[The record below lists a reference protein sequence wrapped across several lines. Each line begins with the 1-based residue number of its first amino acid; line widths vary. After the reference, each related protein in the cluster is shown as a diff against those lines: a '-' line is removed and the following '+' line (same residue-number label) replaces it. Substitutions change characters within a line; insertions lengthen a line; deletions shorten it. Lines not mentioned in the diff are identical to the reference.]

1 MNDYAKKY
9 HENRR
14 IERENAYM
22 DELEKSAEPL
32 LWTMYWVV
40 AAVVAT
46 VILQAYQQ
54 HCDIVA
60 QNDILV
66 QCLNG
71 KAIALGDAPA
81 RGTPS
86 DARPRSG
93 LDAAVLRCNIT
104 EYPLVKGVH
113 HG

>member
-9 HENRR
+9 HEARR

-32 LWTMYWVV
+32 LWMMCWVI
-40 AAVVAT
+40 AAVVTA
-46 VILQAYQQ
+46 VLWQAYQQ

-60 QNDILV
+60 QHEVLV

-71 KAIALGDAPA
+71 KAIALGDA
-81 RGTPS
+81 
-86 DARPRSG
+86 
-93 LDAAVLRCNIT
+93 VLRCDMT
-104 EYPLVKGVH
+104 DYQLVKGVH